1 MILQEVPIYRN
12 SQARC
17 NLLSAQSLHQYLDR
31 LYDHAS
37 PFTSADLG
45 GIADPYLEEV
55 RTWADSHDSE
65 SFSATRSRCRETY
78 PLHNQLPHAEG
89 IFYGPGYCPDRLD
102 AIRLNHL
109 DVGLMWRR

>member
-1 MILQEVPIYRN
+1 MVLREAPIYRN
-12 SQARC
+12 RQARC
-17 NLLSAQSLHQYLDR
+17 NLLSAQSLPHDLAR

-55 RTWADSHDSE
+55 RTWADSHGQK
-65 SFSATRSRCRETY
+65 SFAATRSRRRETY
-78 PLHNQLPHAEG
+78 PLHSQLPHAEG

-102 AIRLNHL
+102 AIRLDHL
-109 DVGLMWRR
+109 DVGLMR